1 LQDWI
6 KGNDLQAFVVSAPA
20 NLRYLTG
27 FTGEGIGVLT
37 PRELA
42 VVTDRRY
49 EQEAAAQLQDCRAIF
64 ATAKYYRDVAKCL
77 AQSAANRVGFEADNL
92 TYATYQFLQEELTEV
107 ELVSTR
113 GVVEEYRAVKDEE
126 EVEKIRRA
134 AAIVDEVLPGF
145 LANLPVNVTE
155 KELSLSLRQQIVTTG
170 ADRLSFEP
178 VVAFGANAAAAHA
191 TSTDRRLHPGDI
203 VLIDVGAQVDGYC
216 SDITRTIVWGE
227 PSARFSEI
235 YQIVLNAQQAAL
247 ATIQP
252 GVAGSEVDKA
262 ARDVIAEAGYGE
274 RFGHSL
280 GHGVGLEVHELPR
293 LGKTA
298 DQPLAV
304 GNVVTVEPGIY
315 ISEWGG
321 VRIEDMVLITEG
333 GPQVLTSSPK
343 LDLQT

>member
-1 LQDWI
+1 MREWSEE
-6 KGNDLQAFVVSAPA
+6 NDLQAFVVSAPA

-37 PRELA
+37 PQELT
-42 VVTDRRY
+42 VITDRRY

-64 ATAKYYRDVAKCL
+64 AAAKYQSDVAKYL

-92 TYATYQFLQEELTEV
+92 TYATYQFLQEELGET
-107 ELVSTR
+107 ELVSTE
-113 GVVEEYRAVKDEE
+113 GVVEEYRAVKDKEE
-126 EVEKIRRA
+126 MGKIRAA

-145 LANLPVNVTE
+145 LANLPANVTE
-155 KELSLSLRQQIVTTG
+155 KELGLALREQIVTAG

-191 TSTDRRLHPGDI
+191 TSTNRCLHPGDI

-216 SDITRTIVWGE
+216 SDITRTTIFGQLD
-227 PSARFSEI
+227 SRFSEI
-235 YQIVLNAQQAAL
+235 YQVVLDAQQAAL
-247 ATIQP
+247 AAIQP

-293 LGKTA
+293 LSKTA

-343 LDLQT
+343 LDL

>member
-1 LQDWI
+1 M
-6 KGNDLQAFVVSAPA
+6 
-20 NLRYLTG
+20 
-27 FTGEGIGVLT
+27 LT
-37 PRELA
+37 PQELA
-42 VVTDRRY
+42 VITDRRY
-49 EQEAAAQLQDCRAIF
+49 EQEAAAQLEECRAIF
-64 ATAKYYRDVAKCL
+64 AATKYHRDVAKYL

-92 TYATYQFLQEELTEV
+92 TYATYQFLQEELAEA
-107 ELVSTR
+107 ELVSTE

-126 EVEKIRRA
+126 EVGKIRRA
-134 AAIVDEVLPGF
+134 AAIVDGVLPGF
-145 LANLPVNVTE
+145 LANLPANVTE
-155 KELSLSLRQQIVTTG
+155 KELGLALREQIVTAG

-191 TSTDRRLHPGDI
+191 TSTDRHLHPGDI

-216 SDITRTIVWGE
+216 SDITRTTIFGQLD
-227 PSARFSEI
+227 SRFSEI
-235 YQIVLNAQQAAL
+235 YQVVLDAQQAAL
-247 ATIQP
+247 AAIQP

-293 LGKTA
+293 LSKTA

-321 VRIEDMVLITEG
+321 VRVEDMVLITEG
-333 GPQVLTSSPK
+333 GPQVLTTSPK
-343 LDLQT
+343 LDL